1 MPSIKPGTGHFEV
14 VLYTYRTA
22 GGVGFYANT
31 VGPTVPVGVDAV
43 LDLQNLVQMH
53 TAQHPPAHVG
63 AGAGSSASPGQDM
76 CVGTTI
82 CAGHLTIRDLWSAY
96 GTPATN
102 TGSGQRVAII
112 GEGSLTQPVAD
123 LRQFEKEYALA
134 RVPVRTVLVDDL
146 QDDTSNE
153 FEWALD
159 GEAATGMAPGVDQI
173 DYYFGESL
181 TGGSTAA
188 AFAAYANDPS
198 APLQADASFG
208 APCESEVAVL
218 GWLAAQAPI
227 FMQIAA
233 EGRTQFA
240 AGGDTGGSGGACAV
254 VNGNGLLNTVV
265 PQVEW
270 PASSPWVVAVGG
282 TALHTNGGDSPRRVL
297 EFAWE
302 YTGGGT
308 SLYNARPA
316 WQPRPSTLPPRERRA
331 AACPMLLRFPR
342 ASEMSKTEWRA
353 STGVRACPPRCGWAC
368 GPGSRRRRAE

>member
-198 APLQADASFG
+198 RPTPRSGLPARAKSLSSVGLPRKLPFSCRLPPKDAPSSRPAVIPV
-208 APCESEVAVL
+208 APVEHARLS
-218 GWLAAQAPI
+218 
-227 FMQIAA
+227 
-233 EGRTQFA
+233 
-240 AGGDTGGSGGACAV
+240 
-254 VNGNGLLNTVV
+254 TVTV
-265 PQVEW
+265 CSTP
-270 PASSPWVVAVGG
+270 SSPRWSG
-282 TALHTNGGDSPRRVL
+282 
-297 EFAWE
+297 
-302 YTGGGT
+302 
-308 SLYNARPA
+308 
-316 WQPRPSTLPPRERRA
+316 
-331 AACPMLLRFPR
+331 
-342 ASEMSKTEWRA
+342 
-353 STGVRACPPRCGWAC
+353 
-368 GPGSRRRRAE
+368 RRRAPGSWR